1 MVVIDRTEYDFAH
14 QQSRREDPEFGRL
27 RHGFARGFHFQV
39 ALAVDREFGFPLA
52 LSDVFSYSRGPK
64 EAGRNHKLL
73 ELEQKE
79 SRFWVE
85 AVSRI
90 AQSTAQAEKVLVVA
104 DAELDFFPFLS
115 AIRAEKMDFLV
126 RLAHNRILL
135 EDGEP
140 SRALEKLALQP
151 ELGRYAF
158 ELRHDGRKK
167 RTARKCQIALRTTA
181 ATIGSSNN
189 EDDPIPLWLVE
200 AKETDETVP
209 EGEKPICW
217 RFLTSRKVETEQ
229 QCREVV
235 RDYQNRWLIEQ
246 LFRTTKQKGFAVE
259 SSQVSEASAL
269 RKLIAICLQAAIRV
283 MQLVQ
288 ARDWQR
294 EAKAELVFSKRE
306 LVVIELLLKEVEGK
320 TAKQKNP
327 YPRNSLQAAIW
338 VVARIGGWHG
348 LPSQHKP
355 GPKTMKRGLERLEHY
370 CKAYEIFSEKDVY
383 RE

>member
-14 QQSRREDPEFGRL
+14 QKSRRDDPEFGRL

-39 ALAVDREFGFPLA
+39 VMAVERNFGFPLA
-52 LSDVFSYSRGPK
+52 ISDVFSYSRGPK
-64 EAGRNHKLL
+64 EAGRSHKRLDL
-73 ELEQKE
+73 SQKE

-126 RLAHNRILL
+126 RVAHNRTLP
-135 EDGEP
+135 DQSGP
-140 SRALEKLALQP
+140 SKAFDKLAGQP

-167 RTARKCQIALRTTA
+167 RTARKCQIALR
-181 ATIGSSNN
+181 ATEAVIGQGD
-189 EDDPIPLWLVE
+189 EAIPLWLVE
-200 AKETDETVP
+200 AKEVNETVP
-209 EGEKPICW
+209 EGEQAICW
-217 RFLTSRKVETEQ
+217 RFLSSRKVETEQ
-229 QCREVV
+229 ACREVV
-235 RDYQNRWLIEQ
+235 QDYQNRWLIEQ

-269 RKLIAICLQAAIRV
+269 KKLITICIQGAIRV

-288 ARDWQR
+288 ARDQYL
-294 EAKAELVFSKRE
+294 EAKPEMVFSARE
-306 LVVIELLLKEVEGK
+306 LLVISLLLKKVEGK

-355 GPKTMKRGLERLEHY
+355 GPKTMKRGLEKLDTVIPFT
-370 CKAYEIFSEKDVY
+370 A
-383 RE
+383 